1 MSTRPRTGHLLFCI
15 KEMEKKAGK
24 ETAGGRG
31 NRQLDCPDN
40 RAPCPKGR
48 HQIDDIK
55 DIYQLIFG
63 LESSNRNLILMLVV
77 IPPHHS
83 QMAGILIHFLDV

>member
-1 MSTRPRTGHLLFCI
+1 MLPGQPGTLP
-15 KEMEKKAGK
+15 E
-24 ETAGGRG
+24 
-31 NRQLDCPDN
+31 
-40 RAPCPKGR
+40 GR

-63 LESSNRNLILMLVV
+63 LESSNRNLILILVV

>member
-1 MSTRPRTGHLLFCI
+1 MLPGQPGTLS
-15 KEMEKKAGK
+15 E
-24 ETAGGRG
+24 
-31 NRQLDCPDN
+31 
-40 RAPCPKGR
+40 GR

-55 DIYQLIFG
+55 DIYQVIFG

>member
-1 MSTRPRTGHLLFCI
+1 GD
-15 KEMEKKAGK
+15 GK
-24 ETAGGRG
+24 ESRKRDGRRKG
-31 NRQLDCPDN
+31 KPAAMLPGRPGTLSE
-40 RAPCPKGR
+40 GR

-63 LESSNRNLILMLVV
+63 PMSSNRNLILMLVV

>member
-15 KEMEKKAGK
+15 RRWKRNPRGFAGE
-24 ETAGGRG
+24 ETGTM
-31 NRQLDCPDN
+31 LPDDQV
-40 RAPCPKGR
+40 PCPRGDIKS
-48 HQIDDIK
+48 DDIK

-63 LESSNRNLILMLVV
+63 PMSSNRNLILMLVV

-83 QMAGILIHFLDV
+83 QMAGILIHF